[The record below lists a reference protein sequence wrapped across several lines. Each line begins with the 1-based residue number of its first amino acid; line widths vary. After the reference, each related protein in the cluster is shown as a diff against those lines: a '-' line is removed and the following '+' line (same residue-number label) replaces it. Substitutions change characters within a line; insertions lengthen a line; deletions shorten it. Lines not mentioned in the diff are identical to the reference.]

1 MERETKT
8 CPYCGEEIPAEAKK
22 CRYCG
27 EWLTADGADEQ
38 PEHKT
43 LTQDYSRFAAYE
55 KKMAELNEPP
65 ASYGE
70 AIKKCFKRYADFSG
84 RAVRSEFWYFALT
97 VWGVNSVPFLLA
109 PLLENSGDAT
119 GFLTAFALLLLLC
132 DLAVIM
138 PMLSAGTRRLHDTG
152 RSGWYQL
159 LYLIPFGCIIL
170 WILWAQEGTGDN
182 KYGKDPEGI

>member
-1 MERETKT
+1 MERKTKT

-43 LTQDYSRFAAYE
+43 QTQDYTRFAAYE
-55 KKMAELNEPP
+55 KKMAKLNEPP

-84 RAVRSEFWYFALT
+84 RAVRSEFWYFAFT
-97 VWGVNSVPFLLA
+97 VWGVNSACFLIA
-109 PLLENSGDAT
+109 ALLDNSGGT
-119 GFLTAFALLLLLC
+119 GSLAAISMLLLLFNF
-132 DLAVIM
+132 AVFI
-138 PMLSAGTRRLHDTG
+138 PMLSAGSRRLHDTG

-159 LYLIPFGCIIL
+159 LYIIPLGCIIL